1 MNSKAFV
8 ELALHILQCNQ
19 KQLAGLLGVSPTQ
32 ITKWKNGEHISLV
45 MQKKF
50 RELTNIGEL
59 DPSDVLLCGSVENC
73 MKWKILI
80 QNLAELARE
89 GAETGYYTQPLEDDL
104 DLLLG
109 STLNTLTDMG
119 VTIPKEFPKG
129 LNESFINE
137 DDDEP
142 KFREYSLA
150 SLIYDMYSSLNSVY
164 GFYAAYIDH
173 IINDDRLDL
182 YSSPAENIEPC
193 LLSLAATKVKV
204 DQELAPNFNKF
215 RHEVISDYEKWM
227 LIVKEAA
234 FQGRVP
240 LKAELMDMVYGSPNE
255 LDHSAEAES
264 LGVNVAQLH
273 PDIYMNE
280 LLVGMRTIHQVLPAI
295 LKKLDI
301 EKEFELDIS
310 ELSVNSRARKNS

>member
-1 MNSKAFV
+1 MSSKAFV

-19 KQLAGLLGVSPTQ
+19 KKLSGLLGVSPTQ

-45 MQKKF
+45 MQNKF
-50 RELTNIGEL
+50 RELTKIGDL

-73 MKWKILI
+73 AKWKTLT
-80 QNLAELARE
+80 QNLAELAQE
-89 GAETGYYTQPLEDDL
+89 DAETGYYTLPLEDDL

-109 STLNTLTDMG
+109 NTLNTLTEMG
-119 VTIPKEFPKG
+119 VTIPKEFPKE
-129 LNESFINE
+129 LNESLINE
-137 DDDEP
+137 DGDFS
-142 KFREYSLA
+142 FRDNPLA
-150 SLIYDMYSSLNSVY
+150 SLIYDIYLSLNSVY
-164 GFYAAYIDH
+164 GFYIAYIDH
-173 IINDDRLDL
+173 IVNDERLDL

-193 LLSLAATKVKV
+193 LLSLAATKIEA
-204 DQELAPNFNKF
+204 DQALAPNFTKF
-215 RHEVISDYEKWM
+215 RHEVISDYEKWI
-227 LIVKEAA
+227 LIVKETA

-240 LKAELMDMVYGSPNE
+240 LKAELMDIVYGSPDQ

-264 LGVNVAQLH
+264 LGINTTQLH

-301 EKEFELDIS
+301 DKEFELDIA
-310 ELSVNSRARKNS
+310 ELSVNSRARRNT

>member
-1 MNSKAFV
+1 MSSKAFV
-8 ELALHILQCNQ
+8 ELALHVLQCNQ
-19 KQLAGLLGVSPTQ
+19 KQLATLLGVSPTQ

-45 MQKKF
+45 MQNKF
-50 RELTNIGEL
+50 RELTKIGEL
-59 DPSDVLLCGSVENC
+59 DPSDVLLSGSVENC
-73 MKWKILI
+73 MKWKTLT
-80 QNLAELARE
+80 QNLAELAQE

-104 DLLLG
+104 GLLLG
-109 STLNTLTDMG
+109 STLNTLADMG

-129 LNESFINE
+129 LNESFISEDNE
-137 DDDEP
+137 PD
-142 KFREYSLA
+142 FQEYPLA
-150 SLIYDMYSSLNSVY
+150 SLIYDIYSSLNSVY
-164 GFYAAYIDH
+164 GFYAAYVDH

-182 YSSPAENIEPC
+182 FSSPAENIEPC
-193 LLSLAATKVKV
+193 LLSLAATKVEV
-204 DQELAPNFNKF
+204 DQSLARNFDRF

-240 LKAELMDMVYGSPNE
+240 LKAELMDIVYGSSDE

-264 LGVNVAQLH
+264 LGVNMAQLH

-301 EKEFELDIS
+301 DKEFELDIS
-310 ELSVNSRARKNS
+310 ELSVNRRARRNS